1 MFGCFGKDCDA
12 YFDTKRDCNY
22 DLAIFREAKNGGT
35 KMTNNNISNLESLND
50 VELDD
55 IIEQIENIKKS
66 RRKIEYHR
74 AVDEL
79 NELLGQISNI
89 LKRAKYI
96 DSCELGEC
104 EFLIDNTFIVR
115 EWSDEEPCIDLE
127 RC

>member
-1 MFGCFGKDCDA
+1 MLRSWTTLLNKL
-12 YFDTKRDCNY
+12 K
-22 DLAIFREAKNGGT
+22 
-35 KMTNNNISNLESLND
+35 IS
-50 VELDD
+50 
-55 IIEQIENIKKS
+55 
-66 RRKIEYHR
+66 R
-74 AVDEL
+74 

-96 DSCELGEC
+96 NSCELGEC

>member
-1 MFGCFGKDCDA
+1 MFGIFGQDCEA
-12 YFDTKRDCNY
+12 YLDSKRDCNY
-22 DLAIFREAKNGGT
+22 DPAIFREVENGG
-35 KMTNNNISNLESLND
+35 KEMIKDNITHLESLNAE
-50 VELDD
+50 ELDN
-55 IIEQIENIKKS
+55 IIEQIKNIKKK
-66 RRKIEYHR
+66 RREAECYKV
-74 AVDEL
+74 VDEL

-96 DSCELGEC
+96 NSCELGEC